1 MPLTLLLL
9 ISWPIAELFVA
20 IEVADAIG
28 VLYTVLALIAGW
40 PIGVW
45 AVRSQGASAWR
56 RLRAALVIRNPKRAG
71 TTTMPVREVLD
82 GGLVLLGGGLLIV
95 PGFIT
100 DVIGICLL
108 IPFSRAPL
116 RAALGRQIRRQGVVR
131 AARFTRQ
138 SGPDDVESTA
148 TDLHQPRLR

>member
-1 MPLTLLLL
+1 MLLALLLL
-9 ISWPIAELFVA
+9 ICWPIAEVYVA
-20 IEVADAIG
+20 IKVAGAIG

-45 AVRSQGASAWR
+45 VVRSQGAAAWC
-56 RLRAALVIRNPKRAG
+56 RLRAALAAQSTATAGRPMRA
-71 TTTMPVREVLD
+71 VLD
-82 GGLVLLGGGLLIV
+82 GALVLLGGGLLIV

-116 RAALGRQIRRQGVVR
+116 RAALGRRIPRPP
-131 AARFTRQ
+131 ARFTRDPR
-138 SGPDDVESTA
+138 PDDVDATA
-148 TDLHQPRLR
+148 TDLDQPRLR